1 MQLSIWNN
9 SNKYFMK
16 ILIEKKKILVC
27 VPFLCYFSHLI
38 KFEEGFRKTIEA
50 LERGRC
56 DF

>member
-56 DF
+56 DS